1 MFESFDD
8 LMGRLKATGY
18 FIDPVMTRIVFLA
31 AKLQKPLLLEGPAG
45 SGKTQLAVSVAQ
57 AAGTHIER
65 LQCYRG
71 VTEDK
76 AIGRFDESLQR
87 LYMEF
92 SKGQDTIGKP
102 GSWRELQANLK
113 GRDFFRPGPLMRALE
128 CEKPCV
134 LLIDEIDKVDEGFEA
149 LLLEILSAWQ
159 LSIPEFG
166 TVEARSIPFVV
177 LTSNEERRLGDPIR
191 RRSLYV
197 RVEHPTPEREAEIIA
212 SRTPGASIAFHRE
225 IAGIA
230 RSFRNYS
237 LEKPP
242 SVSEMIDFANALQLL
257 GADHVTEEQRDV
269 LLPFLAKTE
278 KDRRHLLLREGFQS
292 LLVDG
297 ARYALD
303 LDHSGGAAL

>member
-1 MFESFDD
+1 MFDSLED
-8 LMGRLKATGY
+8 LTTKLAATGY
-18 FIDPVMTRIVFLA
+18 FIDPVMVQVVYLA

-92 SKGQDTIGKP
+92 SKGNGES

-134 LLIDEIDKVDEGFEA
+134 LLIDELDKVDEGFEA

-166 TVEARSIPFVV
+166 TVKAKSIPFVV

-212 SRTPGASIAFHRE
+212 SRTPGAGVEFHRE

-242 SVSEMIDFANALQLL
+242 SVSEMIDFANALRLM
-257 GADHVTEEQRDV
+257 GSDHVTEEQRDV

-297 ARYALD
+297 ARYAQD
-303 LDHSGGAAL
+303 LDPSGGAAL

>member
-1 MFESFDD
+1 MFESFDE
-8 LMGRLKATGY
+8 LMERLKATGY

-92 SKGQDTIGKP
+92 SKGNRES

-134 LLIDEIDKVDEGFEA
+134 LLIDELDKVDEGFEA

-166 TVEARSIPFVV
+166 TVEAKSIPFVV

-212 SRTPGASIAFHRE
+212 SRTPGAGVEFHRE

-242 SVSEMIDFANALQLL
+242 SVSEMIDFANALQLM
-257 GADHVTEEQRDV
+257 GSDHVTEEQRDV

-297 ARYALD
+297 ARYAQD
-303 LDHSGGAAL
+303 LDPSGGAAL

>member
-8 LMGRLKATGY
+8 LMERLKATGY

-92 SKGQDTIGKP
+92 SKGNGES

-134 LLIDEIDKVDEGFEA
+134 LLIDELDKVDEGFEA

-166 TVEARSIPFVV
+166 TVEAKSIPFVV

-212 SRTPGASIAFHRE
+212 SRTPGAGVEFHRE

-242 SVSEMIDFANALQLL
+242 SVSEMIDFANALRLM
-257 GADHVTEEQRDV
+257 GSDHVTEEQRDV

-297 ARYALD
+297 ARYAQDLD
-303 LDHSGGAAL
+303 LSGGAAL

>member
-1 MFESFDD
+1 
-8 LMGRLKATGY
+8 
-18 FIDPVMTRIVFLA
+18 
-31 AKLQKPLLLEGPAG
+31 
-45 SGKTQLAVSVAQ
+45 
-57 AAGTHIER
+57 
-65 LQCYRG
+65 
-71 VTEDK
+71 
-76 AIGRFDESLQR
+76 
-87 LYMEF
+87 
-92 SKGQDTIGKP
+92 
-102 GSWRELQANLK
+102 
-113 GRDFFRPGPLMRALE
+113 MRALE

-134 LLIDEIDKVDEGFEA
+134 LLIDELDKVDEGFEA

-212 SRTPGASIAFHRE
+212 SRTPEATIGFHRE

-297 ARYALD
+297 ARYARD
-303 LDHSGGAAL
+303 LGLTGGAG